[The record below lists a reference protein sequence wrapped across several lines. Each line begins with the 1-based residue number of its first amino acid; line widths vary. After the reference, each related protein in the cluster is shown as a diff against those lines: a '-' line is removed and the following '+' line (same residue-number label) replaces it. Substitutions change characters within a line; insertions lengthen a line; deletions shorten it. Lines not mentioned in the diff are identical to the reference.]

1 MCGMR
6 ASHCGPLPA
15 DGVGPG
21 VARTLCPVCR
31 LSGSPHRQVLLQRRA
46 ALLQARL
53 LQVRNMHGWS
63 PILSV
68 RQCPGVVHGV
78 QHTHTHTH
86 THTLYRHG
94 CVMDKY
100 KRWWYIHRY
109 MRNLHYTHAPL
120 NKRYSRTH
128 SLSPIPTLTRLAIS
142 RLKSVHLVFK
152 IIKLEVRAVCLYKH
166 AACETLLMVG
176 EFGGVY
182 GVAGHGAS
190 GEGDT
195 TGTGGA

>member
-78 QHTHTHTH
+78 QHTHTHTPYIDMGVLW
-86 THTLYRHG
+86 TSTRDG
-94 CVMDKY
+94 GIFTDICVTCTTPM
-100 KRWWYIHRY
+100 H
-109 MRNLHYTHAPL
+109 PL
-120 NKRYSRTH
+120 TNDTRALTH
-128 SLSPIPTLTRLAIS
+128 SPLDLHS
-142 RLKSVHLVFK
+142 
-152 IIKLEVRAVCLYKH
+152 H
-166 AACETLLMVG
+166 AWQFL
-176 EFGGVY
+176 
-182 GVAGHGAS
+182 
-190 GEGDT
+190 D
-195 TGTGGA
+195 